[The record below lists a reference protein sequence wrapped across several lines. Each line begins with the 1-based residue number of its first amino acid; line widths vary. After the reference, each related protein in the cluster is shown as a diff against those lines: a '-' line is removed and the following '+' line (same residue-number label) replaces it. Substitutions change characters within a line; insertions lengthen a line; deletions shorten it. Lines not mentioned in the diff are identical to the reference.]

1 MRNGITFFLIRKMF
15 MQNRLYLYLNR
26 KRVMQNGRKG
36 FLEKCFREIFLRYL
50 FWGSIFLCHKMKA
63 LRICGEN
70 PECKT
75 ERIYLRMFIH
85 PRHYAWTRLARINS
99 RGRRAWSKKCHN
111 HHWIKIRGYHLR
123 QSVQSAS
130 KGWTK
135 KRSMKW
141 CGCVAWRFCFA
152 GPARCQAKGSSA
164 WRENYPVAFV
174 P

>member
-1 MRNGITFFLIRKMF
+1 
-15 MQNRLYLYLNR
+15 MQNVFTFYLNR
-26 KRVMQNGRKG
+26 KMVMRNGRKG
-36 FLEKCFREIFLRYL
+36 FRENVLERC
-50 FWGSIFLCHKMKA
+50 FWGTYFRRYFFCHKTKA
-63 LRICGEN
+63 LRIFAKN

-75 ERIYLRMFIH
+75 EKIYLRRFIY
-85 PRHYAWTRLARINS
+85 PRHHVWTRLARINS
-99 RGRRAWSKKCHN
+99 RGKRAWSKKCRN
-111 HHWIKIRGYHLR
+111 RRWIKIRGYHLR

-152 GPARCQAKGSSA
+152 GPARCQAEGSPA